1 VRARPHG
8 NPDAPEHETSDAQA
22 GRGAGRSRYVWIGI
36 IVVALTLILGLFAV
50 PNHDGARTAIG
61 GTRGASL
68 DTADIAGGDGPG
80 RTGRRD
86 VKLAEAEVT
95 IDSAAGL
102 REVPHSFL
110 GLSTEYWTL
119 PLFERH
125 MALLERV
132 VSLLHVSGN
141 GPFVLRVGGDS
152 ADHSFWE
159 PRARKVP
166 HWVFALTPEWLR
178 QTGTLVRRSH
188 LRLILDLNLVTGSPS
203 TAARWARAAV
213 TGLPRGS
220 VMGFEIGNEPDIYS
234 HRFWLATVSAAA
246 PGGHWLPSAL
256 SASSYTDDFR
266 SFAEALEQVAPQVP
280 LVGPAVANP
289 AVNADWISSL
299 IAGAGPEAA
308 SQAAPPGADTA
319 DDHPQPEG
327 TDQPADPDYA
337 NRPADLDT
345 TKQPGERDPTEQPT
359 ERDTTNQLADP
370 DTGEQPAQPDTT
382 DEPSGVDSAPP
393 TPRLAVVSAHRYP
406 LSACAKRG
414 APGYPTVA
422 RVLSERAS
430 AGMAHSVKAVVL
442 LAHRAGLPFRLTEL
456 NSVTCGGRPGVS
468 NAFATALWAPDA
480 LFELLQTGVDGVNVH
495 VRSGAINAAFTLT
508 TDGLLARPLL
518 YGLILF
524 ARTLGPGAQL
534 VDSHL
539 HAESS
544 LHLKVWAVRLRDG
557 VLHVL
562 LIDKS
567 SHSVVVDL
575 QLPAHGPATVERL
588 LAPSVRSST
597 DVTLDGQSLGRDGD
611 WVGQRV
617 NQTILHGQHGYELT
631 IPGASAALLRVRLR
645 PGALEPSS
653 TTADT

>member
-1 VRARPHG
+1 VRARPRGDH
-8 NPDAPEHETSDAQA
+8 DAPEHESSVTQTGRA
-22 GRGAGRSRYVWIGI
+22 GGKRRDVWIAI
-36 IVVALTLILGLFAV
+36 IAVTLTLILGLFAASKH
-50 PNHDGARTAIG
+50 NGARTAVV

-68 DTADIAGGDGPG
+68 GTADIAGGDGPG
-80 RTGRRD
+80 RTGRRHM
-86 VKLAEAEVT
+86 KLAEAEVT
-95 IDSAAGL
+95 IDAAAGL
-102 REVPHSFL
+102 REAPRSFL
-110 GLSTEYWTL
+110 GLSTEYSTL

-132 VSLLHVSGN
+132 VSLLHVSDD

-159 PRARKVP
+159 PRPRNVP
-166 HWVFALTPEWLR
+166 HWVFAVTPRWLR
-178 QTGTLVRRSH
+178 QTGTLVRHSH
-188 LRLILDLNLVTGSPS
+188 VRLILDLNLVTGSPS

-213 TGLPRGS
+213 TGLPAGS
-220 VMGFEIGNEPDIYS
+220 VIGFEIGNEPDIYS
-234 HRFWLATVSAAA
+234 HRFWLATVSAATPRA
-246 PGGHWLPSAL
+246 RLLPRAL

-266 SFAEALEQVAPQVP
+266 SFAEALERVAPQVP
-280 LVGPAVANP
+280 LVGPALANP
-289 AVNADWISSL
+289 AINADWISSL
-299 IAGAGPEAA
+299 IAGAGPKAT
-308 SQAAPPGADTA
+308 SQTALPGADTGHERPPPGIT
-319 DDHPQPEG
+319 DHPAE
-327 TDQPADPDYA
+327 
-337 NRPADLDT
+337 
-345 TKQPGERDPTEQPT
+345 
-359 ERDTTNQLADP
+359 
-370 DTGEQPAQPDTT
+370 PDTT
-382 DEPSGVDSAPP
+382 DPSGIDSALPP
-393 TPRLAVVSAHRYP
+393 PGLGIVSAHRYP
-406 LSACAKRG
+406 LSECAKRG
-414 APGYPTVA
+414 ARGYPTVA

-468 NAFATALWAPDA
+468 DAFATALWAPDA

-508 TDGLLARPLL
+508 RDGLLARPLL

-557 VLHVL
+557 ILHVL

-567 SHSVVVDL
+567 NHSVAVDL

-588 LAPSVRSST
+588 LAPSVRSSA
-597 DVTLDGQSLGRDGD
+597 DVTLGGQALGRDGD

-617 NQTILHGQHGYELT
+617 NQTIPHGHHGYELT
-631 IPGASAALLRVRLR
+631 VPGASAALLRVRLP
-645 PGALEPSS
+645 PGVLEPSS